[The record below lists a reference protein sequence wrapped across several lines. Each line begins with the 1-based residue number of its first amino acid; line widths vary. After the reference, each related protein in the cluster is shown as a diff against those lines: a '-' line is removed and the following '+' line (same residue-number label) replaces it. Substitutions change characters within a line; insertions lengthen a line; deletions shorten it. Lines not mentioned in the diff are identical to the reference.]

1 MAKLNDLIVTIG
13 AKTRSFDKA
22 LGTSMKKMQTFGKN
36 TKALGKSLSRN
47 LTAPI
52 AAIGGIA
59 VKTAADFEFAM
70 AKVKAVSGFTG
81 EEIGRLRDQ
90 AKQLGAT
97 TSKSASEVAALQLEL
112 AKLGKTSTEIE
123 GMTESV
129 LSLGIAFDEDLGAV
143 AETVGATLNEFGIDA
158 SETGRVADVMATAF
172 GSSALDLENFR
183 ESMSKVGPIANEF
196 GFSIEETT
204 AVLGTLANSAISG
217 ADAGTK
223 FKMALSELASEGDDV
238 KETFVKLIKGKISYT
253 EAMDVFGKRA
263 AILGPI
269 LGKNGEKLA
278 ELQTKLENSEG
289 AAINARK
296 ELEETAMGGFNAL
309 KSAAEAASITLG
321 EALMPTV
328 TKLAGFITSLASGIA
343 NMNNETRES
352 VIKFAAIAA
361 AIGPLL
367 IVLPSIIGAIGM
379 LISPVGLITAAIVG
393 LGIAIVTFADE
404 IAPYITDVIN
414 YFITLYNESS
424 LLRGIIGGIKGTVQ
438 VVFDFFLFAVDS
450 VIEGFKDLG
459 AIIGAVMRG
468 DFSAIPEL
476 IGQAFTNAGERMAEF
491 GTKAAEDFMTA
502 VEDEVQREPISLVSE
517 DTAAE
522 TLRTLGG
529 IMDMIPTFSI
539 GSGGGAAGA
548 GGATGG
554 GGGATGLQPIDNGIP
569 EPQLIRKSSTAVSE
583 LADSQGKINRE
594 IALSVDMAPKL
605 EAAYVGIGMAIGGLI
620 SGTMTM
626 SDVFA
631 SALTGL
637 ADLLIELGGQFIA
650 AGAAATA
657 FYANLIA
664 NPPAAIAAGVGLVA
678 AGAVIKGL
686 QSRMEAK
693 PPALAKGG
701 LAFGPT
707 MAMVGDNRNAGV
719 DPEVIAPLSKLQAMM
734 GGQAVQV
741 TGKISGRDILLT
753 SERNSIDRNRVRGF

>member
-13 AKTRSFDKA
+13 AKTRNFDKA

-36 TKALGKSLSRN
+36 TKQLGKSLSRN

-59 VKTAADFEFAM
+59 VKTAASFEFAM

-90 AKQLGAT
+90 AKRLGAT

-129 LSLGIAFDEDLGAV
+129 LSLGIAFDQDLGEV

-196 GFSIEETT
+196 GFSLEETT
-204 AVLGTLANSAISG
+204 SVLGILANSAISG

-278 ELQTKLENSEG
+278 ELQTKLENSQG

-296 ELEETAMGGFNAL
+296 ELEETAMGGFAAL
-309 KSAAEAASITLG
+309 QSAAEAASITLG

-328 TKLAGFITSLASGIA
+328 NKVAKFITDLASGIA

-367 IVLPSIIGAIGM
+367 VVLPSVIGAIGM

-424 LLRGIIGGIKGTVQ
+424 LLRGVIGGIKGTVQ

-459 AIIGAVMRG
+459 TIIGAVMRG

-476 IGQAFTNAGERMAEF
+476 IGQAFTNAGERMADF

-502 VEDEVQREPISLVSE
+502 VEDQVNREPISLVSE
-517 DTAAE
+517 DTVAE

-529 IMDMIPTFSI
+529 ITEMIPTFSI
-539 GSGGGAAGA
+539 GGGGGAAEA
-548 GGATGG
+548 AATGG
-554 GGGATGLQPIDNGIP
+554 GMSGMKAKSNAVGS
-569 EPQLIRKSSTAVSE
+569 PQLIRKSSTAVSE
-583 LADSQGKINRE
+583 LADSQSKVNKE
-594 IALSVDMAPKL
+594 IGISVNMAPQL

-631 SALTGL
+631 NALTGL
-637 ADLLIELGGQFIA
+637 ADLLIDLGGQFIA

-686 QSRMEAK
+686 QARMEAK

-734 GGQAVQV
+734 GGQSVQV
-741 TGKISGRDILLT
+741 TGKISGRDILLS
-753 SERNSIDRNRVRGF
+753 SEYSAIDRNRVRGF